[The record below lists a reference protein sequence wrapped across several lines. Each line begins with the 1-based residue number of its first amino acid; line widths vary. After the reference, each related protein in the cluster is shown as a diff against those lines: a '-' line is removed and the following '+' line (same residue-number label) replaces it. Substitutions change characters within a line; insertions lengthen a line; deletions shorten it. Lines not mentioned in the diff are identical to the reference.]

1 MISFFYLL
9 YFTTIASGIIPL
21 LVAVLVAR
29 INKFQFEK
37 QTRFLILLSSF
48 RLITEF
54 AIIALAITI
63 KNSFPAVHVS
73 ILLSFLAIIHILNS
87 IYSIKLMHLLYIIGS
102 IAFILDLV
110 LTSDLFKPAFVSSML
125 TFSIIVG
132 LCIWILHQNEISDED
147 EKLIGTLLVFYL
159 ITLGYYLFMQLLI
172 YKSKSGNIATH
183 LFFIFNLL
191 FNFRISYLIWLKR
204 KN

>member
-87 IYSIKLMHLLYIIGS
+87 IYSIKLIHLLYIIGS

>member
-1 MISFFYLL
+1 LISFFYLL

-87 IYSIKLMHLLYIIGS
+87 IYSIKLIHLLYIIGS

>member
-1 MISFFYLL
+1 LISFFYLL

>member
-1 MISFFYLL
+1 LISFFYLL

-87 IYSIKLMHLLYIIGS
+87 IYSIKLIHLLYIIGS
-102 IAFILDLV
+102 IAFFLDLV

>member
-1 MISFFYLL
+1 
-9 YFTTIASGIIPL
+9 L